1 MRGQG
6 QIKMSPAE
14 LTEKARVYGNSGEQ
28 INEILGTLE
37 TLQSQ
42 ISEQWQGQAF
52 QSFDNQFTELRPKV
66 QNFSA
71 LMMEIQEQL
80 TKTANAMSEQ
90 DQALSQNFGFR

>member
-37 TLQSQ
+37 SLQSQ
-42 ISEQWQGQAF
+42 LSEQWQGQAF

-71 LMMEIQEQL
+71 LMIEIQEQL